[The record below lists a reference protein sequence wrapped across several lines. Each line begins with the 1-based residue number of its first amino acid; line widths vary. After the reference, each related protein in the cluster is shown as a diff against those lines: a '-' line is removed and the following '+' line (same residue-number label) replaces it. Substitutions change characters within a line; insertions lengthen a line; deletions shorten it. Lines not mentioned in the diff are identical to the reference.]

1 MKLLEPGATLDGF
14 TIEEC
19 IHSGGM
25 AHIYRVVY
33 ADGRP
38 GPGFAMA
45 MKIPRMTAGD
55 GAENIVSFE
64 VECQIMQVLQ
74 GNHTPRFVA
83 AGDLQRTPYLVMEYV
98 HGHTLQHW
106 LDGPQPVAVDTIT
119 QLGAATARAAHAL
132 HQQNT
137 VHLDLK
143 PANVLLRDDG
153 SAVLLDFGLSCHA
166 HYPDLLAEQLR
177 KAVGSPGWIAPEQV
191 VGVRGDPR
199 SDVFAIGV
207 MLYQLCTG
215 ELPFGA
221 PQTAAGLRQRLWVD
235 PTPPRKLRA
244 DIPAWLQEVVLRCL
258 EPEAAKRYPSA
269 AHLAFDLM
277 HPTQV
282 HVTHRGT
289 NVVGTP
295 FRTHFKRWLK
305 AAGMHYQPS
314 PLASSQQVQEVP
326 IVMVAVPHKDVSDT
340 TLYSLRQAVARSLGT
355 RPGAR
360 LACVT
365 VISSSETSA
374 SDEARSE
381 TNVHRRYLTALRQ
394 WAQPLDHPGHQTSC
408 HVLESGD
415 VAQALL
421 DYARGNNVSV
431 IVMGAAT
438 HGLMTQRFVATVP
451 IKVAMEAPCTII
463 LVKQS
468 LPFEQLGN
476 TSTTAATVA
485 NAYSDSDA
493 DTATTPAAPLYG
505 DDLGPLG

>member
-365 VISSSETSA
+365 VISSSQTSA

-476 TSTTAATVA
+476 TSTPAATVA

>member
-1 MKLLEPGATLDGF
+1 MKLLEPGSVLDGF
-14 TIEEC
+14 VVQEC

-25 AHIYRVVY
+25 AHIYEVRY
-33 ADGRP
+33 ADNRP
-38 GPGFAMA
+38 GPGFPMA

-64 VECQIMQVLQ
+64 VETQIMQVLT
-74 GNHTPRFVA
+74 GSHVPRFVA
-83 AGDLQRTPYLVMEYV
+83 AGDLSRVPYLVMEYV
-98 HGHTLQHW
+98 HGRTLQSW
-106 LDGPQPVAVDTIT
+106 LDADTLPGVDEIARLGVAMAQAV
-119 QLGAATARAAHAL
+119 HAL

-143 PANVLLRDDG
+143 PANVLIRDDG

-177 KAVGSPGWIAPEQV
+177 KAVGSPAWIAPEQV

-199 SDVFAIGV
+199 SDLFAIGV

-215 ELPFGA
+215 ELPFGE
-221 PQTAAGLRQRLWVD
+221 PQTAAGMRQRLWMD
-235 PTPPRKLRA
+235 PTPPRKLKP
-244 DIPAWLQEVVLRCL
+244 DLPPWLQEVVLRCL
-258 EPEAAKRYPSA
+258 EPEAARRYPSG
-269 AHLAFDLM
+269 AHLAFDLSQ
-277 HPTQV
+277 PGQIR
-282 HVTHRGT
+282 VTERGNNLT
-289 NVVGTP
+289 GTR

-305 AAGMHYQPS
+305 AAGMHYRPS
-314 PLASSQQVQEVP
+314 PLPSQQIDEVP
-326 IVMVAVPHKDVSDT
+326 IVMVAVPHKDVTDA

-365 VISSSETSA
+365 VISPSQTSA
-374 SDEARSE
+374 SDERRSE
-381 TNVHRRYLTALRQ
+381 TRVHRRYLSTLQA
-394 WAQPLDHPGHQTSC
+394 WAQPLDQPDQQTSF
-408 HVLESGD
+408 HVLESSD

-438 HGLMTQRFVATVP
+438 HGLLTQRFVATVP

-463 LVKQS
+463 LVKQAV
-468 LPFEQLGN
+468 PFELLGN
-476 TSTTAATVA
+476 APSQHAAL
-485 NAYSDSDA
+485 NAGYSDSD
-493 DTATTPAAPLYG
+493 G
-505 DDLGPLG
+505 DWPF

>member
-1 MKLLEPGATLDGF
+1 MKLLEPGAVLDGF
-14 TIEEC
+14 IIEEC

-25 AHIYRVVY
+25 AHIYRVRY
-33 ADGRP
+33 AQGQRD
-38 GPGFAMA
+38 PGFPMA

-64 VECQIMQVLQ
+64 IESQIMQVLT
-74 GNHTPRFVA
+74 GSHVPRFVA
-83 AGDLQRTPYLVMEYV
+83 AGDLDRVPYLVMEYIN
-98 HGHTLQHW
+98 GHTLQHW
-106 LDGPQPVAVDTIT
+106 LDADPRPDVPEIAQLSAAMANAV
-119 QLGAATARAAHAL
+119 HAL
-132 HQQNT
+132 HRQNT

-143 PANVLLRDDG
+143 PANVLFRTDG

-177 KAVGSPGWIAPEQV
+177 KAVGSPVWIAPEQV

-199 SDVFAIGV
+199 SDIFALGV

-215 ELPFGA
+215 ELPFGE
-221 PQTAAGLRQRLWVD
+221 PQTAAGMRQRLWMD
-235 PTPPRKLRA
+235 PVPPRKRQPDL
-244 DIPAWLQEVVLRCL
+244 PEWMQEVVLKCL
-258 EPEAAKRYPSA
+258 EPEAAQRYPSA
-269 AHLAFDLM
+269 AHLAFDLT

-282 HVTHRGT
+282 LITERGRNT
-289 NVVGTP
+289 QGTK

-314 PLASSQQVQEVP
+314 PVPSQQIEEVP
-326 IVMVAVPHKDVSDT
+326 IVMVAVPHKDVTDA
-340 TLYSLRQAVARSLGT
+340 TLYSLRQAVERSLGT

-365 VISSSETSA
+365 VISSGLTST
-374 SDEARSE
+374 SDEAHSE

-394 WAQPLDHPGHQTSC
+394 WVQPLDDSSHQISC

-421 DYARGNNVSV
+421 DYANGNNVSV

-438 HGLMTQRFVATVP
+438 HGLKTQRFVATVP
-451 IKVAMEAPCTII
+451 IKVAMDAPCTII
-463 LVKQS
+463 LVKQA
-468 LPFEQLGN
+468 LPFERLGEK
-476 TSTTAATVA
+476 SSHRDADAGG
-485 NAYSDSDA
+485 YSDSDS
-493 DTATTPAAPLYG
+493 DTKQPALYG
-505 DDLGPLG
+505 NDLGPLG